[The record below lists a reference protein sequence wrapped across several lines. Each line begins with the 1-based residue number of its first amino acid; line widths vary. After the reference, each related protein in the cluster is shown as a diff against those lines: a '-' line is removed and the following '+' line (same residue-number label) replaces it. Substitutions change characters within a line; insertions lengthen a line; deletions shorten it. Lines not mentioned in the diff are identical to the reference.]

1 MREEEKYLLLQAERI
16 GQATTLSRGMS
27 DTARHCQE
35 ECQTLWEISNLKA
48 QWKQNIRKKHSD
60 LEIFLKLIECYFWQF

>member
-16 GQATTLSRGMS
+16 GQAPTLPKGMP

-35 ECQTLWEISNLKA
+35 ECQTQLDTVRHFEESQISRLSENKISE
-48 QWKQNIRKKHSD
+48 KNIV
-60 LEIFLKLIECYFWQF
+60 I